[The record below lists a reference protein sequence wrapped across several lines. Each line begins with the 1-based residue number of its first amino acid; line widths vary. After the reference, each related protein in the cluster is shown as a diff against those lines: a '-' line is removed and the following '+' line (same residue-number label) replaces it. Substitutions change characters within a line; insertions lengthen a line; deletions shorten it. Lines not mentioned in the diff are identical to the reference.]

1 MFTRNSFEKNYSSD
15 LDTISSIQFQ
25 LCLFFLETLE
35 TDIILSL
42 KTHEKY
48 HVRGP
53 KFKPCERKRDSL
65 IENETIYAFCARC
78 LQKH

>member
-1 MFTRNSFEKNYSSD
+1 MFTRDSFEKNYSSD
-15 LDTISSIQFQ
+15 YLDTISSIQFQ

-48 HVRGP
+48 HVRGL
-53 KFKPCERKRDSL
+53 KESGIQAVREKEGF
-65 IENETIYAFCARC
+65 IN
-78 LQKH
+78 